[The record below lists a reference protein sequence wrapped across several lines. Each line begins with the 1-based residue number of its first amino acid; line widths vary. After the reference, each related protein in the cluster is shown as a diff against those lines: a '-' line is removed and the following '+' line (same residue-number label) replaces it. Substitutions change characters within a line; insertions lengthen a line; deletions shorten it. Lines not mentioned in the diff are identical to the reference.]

1 MQKWNQNRV
10 KKASEITFK
19 KRARNEAFWKPSWDP
34 KGSQDGS
41 SNRIFSDPNGTKIRL
56 IRGILWKTGP
66 DAIGS
71 LLDTHFGAHMEPIGL
86 QLGMGT
92 AATWKQK

>member
-1 MQKWNQNRV
+1 MGP
-10 KKASEITFK
+10 
-19 KRARNEAFWKPSWDP
+19 KRLPRWILKLY
-34 KGSQDGS
+34 
-41 SNRIFSDPNGTKIRL
+41 FSDPNGTKIRL

-71 LLDTHFGAHMEPIGL
+71 PLDTPFGAHMEPIGL